1 MIDIMKKMMI
11 NTDMT
16 TIEED
21 KQEIILSK
29 REEETMEDSSTILRS
44 IIDSNTSFFTLNLSN
59 NIYLRN
65 FISRKAL

>member
-11 NTDMT
+11 NTDMI

-29 REEETMEDSSTILRS
+29 REEETLEDSSTILRS
-44 IIDSNTSFFTLNLSN
+44 IIDSNASFFTLNLSN
-59 NIYLRN
+59 NI
-65 FISRKAL
+65 